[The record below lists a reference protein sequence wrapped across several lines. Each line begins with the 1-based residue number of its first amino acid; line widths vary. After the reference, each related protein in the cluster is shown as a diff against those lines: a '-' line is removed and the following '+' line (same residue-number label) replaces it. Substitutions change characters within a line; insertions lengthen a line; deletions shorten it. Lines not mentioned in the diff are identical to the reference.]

1 MSEEE
6 EYLEY
11 EKTSSAAHLA
21 VTNGL
26 KWGRED
32 GVEIEVIM
40 WAMMYLR
47 DHPGSTIPEA
57 IDFGL
62 EEWLK

>member
-1 MSEEE
+1 MTDYDT
-6 EYLEY
+6 YLEAS
-11 EKTSSAAHLA
+11 EAARTAIADALDWSEPHGMQ
-21 VTNGL
+21 V
-26 KWGRED
+26 
-32 GVEIEVIM
+32 EVIM